1 MKNKIVFTL
10 CLALLSLSSYS
21 KTFILIHGAMTD
33 GTVWFKLKPLLE
45 AKGHNVVVVNLL
57 GHGKDDT
64 VFSSISYEKYV
75 SLIIDNV
82 NKQSEKVILVGHSMA
97 GLLIASVA
105 EKLPSKIESLVFI
118 AAFMPQ
124 SGDSVFGLNNT
135 DKQSQFGPNLIVS
148 DDKSTAT
155 MKLESIAKVF
165 CDDCNPEDKTLLM
178 LSHKEEPL
186 APLAQTISLTK
197 NNYGKIP
204 KYSLITLKDNAVGSK
219 LQQELVMQ
227 SENVKKVYQINS
239 GHLPF
244 LSQPKRVASILL
256 SM

>member
-1 MKNKIVFTL
+1 MKMKIVFTL
-10 CLALLSLSSYS
+10 FLALLSFSSYS

-45 AKGHNVVVVNLL
+45 AKGHNVVVVNLP
-57 GHGKDDT
+57 GHGKDNT
-64 VFSSISYEKYV
+64 VNSSISYEKYV
-75 SLIIDNV
+75 SLIIDSV
-82 NKQSEKVILVGHSMA
+82 NSQPEKVILVGHSMA

-105 EKLPSKIESLVFI
+105 EKLPSKVESLVFI

-135 DKQSQFGPNLIVS
+135 DRQSQFGQNLIVS

-165 CDDCNPEDKTLLM
+165 CDECDDEDKTLLI

-186 APLAQTISLTK
+186 APLAYSISLTK
-197 NNYGKIP
+197 NNYGKLP
-204 KYSLITLKDNAVGSK
+204 KYSILTLNDNAVGST
-219 LQQELVMQ
+219 LQQELAMR
-227 SENVKKVYQINS
+227 SENVKKVFKIKS

-244 LSQPKRVASILL
+244 LSQPKRIASILL